1 MRKLLI
7 VACLLA
13 LGGLWAQTDILPSCY
28 YTYAEVGQML
38 ADHESQYPDIA
49 KRYQIGVSQQD
60 QVPIYALRVS
70 DNVATDEEE
79 PALLF
84 VGQVHAEEVLGVQI
98 TMSNIAEILA
108 HRYQLPYSQWINQ
121 LDIWFV
127 PTLNPEG
134 HNVVTANIDT
144 SWRKNKRDNNLND
157 GFDYSPQVGYDI
169 DGVDINRNFDFNW
182 CHGDTLYQPGEF
194 DEVWDYYR
202 GPAPMSESENIA
214 LKNLA
219 DQRKFVYS
227 IVWHSSRTGNLSEK
241 CYYPFNW
248 KNVRPSPDHA
258 FSQAI
263 CAGIAGQIVNQAGSA
278 TYQALPNLSRQGAF
292 HDWLYKQYGTFQIL
306 IECGTHDLQPDSLLM
321 VDTVER
327 CSNGTRWLLNRALP
341 YSSAVPSSS
350 LLTGNIRDAVTS
362 APLEAEIIVEEHYAP
377 WFVPRTSFASTGR
390 YWKALPT
397 GSYTIRVRKRGYQE
411 LVVPGVVVNNSS
423 WTIRNFNLQPL
434 QPLILDATVKNGTL
448 PLNAEVKILD
458 PHPVTLQVAGEF
470 EYPSFEGT
478 HPIEIFSPGYYPY
491 LGTVTLEPG
500 NTHHHYQLSEAYPIF
515 AEDWESGTDG
525 WEINGPWVVQN
536 ELSAAG
542 GAITDSWGGWGF
554 YAMNC
559 DVWIKPQ
566 NPIFIP
572 GSTMA
577 MLYFDSHLHTEYNYD
592 FATVEASTDETDWT
606 VLWQKSGQHDSFN
619 REYVSLCNY
628 AGTQMYLRFRLTDSS
643 TDIALV
649 DPGWTI
655 DNIRIIG
662 GSSVPAGDPAL
673 PPAYVNSLG
682 ANYPNP
688 FNPET
693 TLRFSLAAAGPARLC
708 VYNLKGQLVRV
719 LADAQMPAGN
729 HRLVWDG
736 KDAQGRDQ
744 GSGVY
749 LYRLESGDFR
759 QTRKMILVK

>member
-7 VACLLA
+7 MACLLA
-13 LGGLWAQTDILPSCY
+13 LGALGATNILPTCY
-28 YTYAEVGQML
+28 YTYSEVSQML

-49 KRYQIGVSQQD
+49 KRYQIGVTQQD
-60 QVPIYALRVS
+60 QVPIYALRIS

-134 HNVVTANIDT
+134 HNVVTSNIDT
-144 SWRKNKRDNNLND
+144 SWRKNKHDNNLN
-157 GFDYSPQVGYDI
+157 GQFDFSPQVGYDI

-182 CHGDTLYQPGEF
+182 CHGDTLYQNGEF

-258 FSQAI
+258 FAQAI
-263 CAGIAGQIVNQAGSA
+263 CNGVAGQIINQAGSA
-278 TYQALPNLSRQGAF
+278 TYQSLPNLSRQGAF
-292 HDWLYKQYGTFQIL
+292 HDWLYKQYGTLQIL

-321 VDTVER
+321 VNTVDR
-327 CSNGTRWLLNRALP
+327 CSNATRWLLNRALP

-350 LLTGNIRDAVTS
+350 LLTGNIRDAVTN
-362 APLEAEIIVEEHYAP
+362 APLEAEIIVEEHHAP

-397 GSYTIRVRKRGYQE
+397 GSFTIRVRKRGYQD
-411 LVVPGVVVNNSS
+411 LVVPGVMVNNSS

-434 QPLILDATVKNGTL
+434 QPLILDGTVKSGTT
-448 PLNAEVKILD
+448 PLNAEVRIFD
-458 PHPVTLQVAGEF
+458 PNPVTLQVAGEF

-478 HPIEIFSPGYYPY
+478 YPIEIFSEGYYPY
-491 LGTVTLEPG
+491 LGTVTLSPG
-500 NTHHHYQLSEAYPIF
+500 TTQHHYQLSEAYPIF
-515 AEDWESGTDG
+515 SEDWESGTDG
-525 WEINGPWVVQN
+525 WQIQGPWVVQN
-536 ELSAAG
+536 ELSAG
-542 GAITDSWGGWGF
+542 GSAITDSWGGWGF

-566 NPIFIP
+566 EPIYIP

-577 MLYFDSHLHTEYNYD
+577 MLYFDSHLYTEYNYD
-592 FATVEASTDETDWT
+592 FATVEASVDNTDWT
-606 VLWQKSGQHDSFN
+606 VLWQKSGKHDSFN

-628 AGTQMYLRFRLTDSS
+628 AGTQMYLRFRLTDAS

-662 GSSVPAGDPAL
+662 GSSVPATDPAL
-673 PPAYVNSLG
+673 PPAFVNSLG

-719 LADAQMPAGN
+719 LADSQMPAGS
-729 HRLVWDG
+729 HSLVWDG
-736 KDAQGRDQ
+736 KDDQGREQ

-749 LYRLESGDFR
+749 FYRLESGDFR